1 MKIAGPATTDTT
13 TTTVPKTRKAPSQ
26 GCFRRRS
33 LCGFALSPGFPTLV
47 RRLPPPP
54 SIQDAPAGGAGYRGD
69 RGYFRSPPAPQS
81 CFSAGRQTAAN
92 AAHAANV
99 AGRTDTF
106 GTADKHVQRS
116 HRCARTGSFRVRPLR
131 MAVPRAP
138 LPLHQSAA
146 RSCPAAS
153 DVATFGD
160 SGQASCLLSPAVRY

>member
-1 MKIAGPATTDTT
+1 MKIAGHATTDTT

-69 RGYFRSPPAPQS
+69 RGYFRSPSTPQS
-81 CFSAGRQTAAN
+81 WFSAGRQTAGN

-106 GTADKHVQRS
+106 DTADKHVQRF
-116 HRCARTGSFRVRPLR
+116 HRNARTEYFRIRPMS
-131 MAVPRAP
+131 MAVTRAP
-138 LPLHQSAA
+138 LPFYQPAV
-146 RSCPAAS
+146 RSCQAAS

-160 SGQASCLLSPAVRY
+160 SGQASCPFSPAVRY